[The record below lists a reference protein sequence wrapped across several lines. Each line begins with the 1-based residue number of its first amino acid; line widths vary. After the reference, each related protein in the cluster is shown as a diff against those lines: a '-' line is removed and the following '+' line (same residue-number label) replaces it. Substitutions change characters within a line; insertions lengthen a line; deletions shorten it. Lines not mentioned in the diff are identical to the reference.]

1 MSGIANVIPGA
12 NFSGSILGKVTK
24 VLSPAEKAAEIVSA
38 YTTAIGNTTYV
49 TQLQNMVKSLIDAGA
64 WEGIDIYPMLGSTL
78 AHKQV
83 NLNPDDGFI
92 KEQLLLGSNASN
104 VDGGLSFTT
113 SAEAGSSI
121 SPTFKQYAW
130 ADKAGIFI
138 AADVQRDGAYTANS
152 NLYVSSNNNAG
163 NAPVR
168 VLNNSVGKYR
178 CVVGGTEVTATDV
191 SGNSRAFIAASSTSD
206 SKLGLFV
213 DGEIDNY
220 VNFNASSTA
229 VVYLGNFLGSSP
241 DDSNASGT
249 FNGTCRF
256 WVIGKIDAS
265 KHAAMVTIFKTF
277 LDAVKPSA

>member
-24 VLSPAEKAAEIVSA
+24 ILSPAEKAEEIVSA
-38 YTTAIGNTTYV
+38 YTTAIGDTTYA

-64 WEGIDIYPMLGSTL
+64 WDGIDIYPMLGSTL

-92 KEQLLLGSNASN
+92 KEKLLLGSNASN
-104 VDGGLSFTT
+104 VEGGLSFTT
-113 SAEAGSSI
+113 SEGAGSSI
-121 SPTFKQYAW
+121 VATFKQYAW

-138 AADVQRDGAYTANS
+138 AADVQRDGNYTSNS
-152 NLYVSSNNNAG
+152 NLYVSKSAAG

-178 CVVGGTEVTATDV
+178 CIAGSTEVTATDV
-191 SGNSRAFIAASSTSD
+191 IGNSRAFIAASSTSD

-220 VNFNASSTA
+220 VDFNASSTA
-229 VVYLGNFLGSSP
+229 VIYLGNFLGSSP

-256 WVIGKIDAS
+256 WAIGKIDDS
-265 KHAAMVTIFKTF
+265 KHTAMVAIFKTF
-277 LDAVKPSA
+277 LDAVKPRA